1 MIQSDAG
8 LPHTRHPAGLI
19 AANAI
24 RVDGVMMGIMTLPV
38 ERKLFSPEEYVAFEA
53 AAESKH
59 EFHAGLDLSAKS
71 A

>member
-1 MIQSDAG
+1 M
-8 LPHTRHPAGLI
+8 I

-24 RVDGVMMGIMTLPV
+24 RVDGVMMGIMTLPA
-38 ERKLFSPEEYVAFEA
+38 ERKLFSPEEYLAFEA